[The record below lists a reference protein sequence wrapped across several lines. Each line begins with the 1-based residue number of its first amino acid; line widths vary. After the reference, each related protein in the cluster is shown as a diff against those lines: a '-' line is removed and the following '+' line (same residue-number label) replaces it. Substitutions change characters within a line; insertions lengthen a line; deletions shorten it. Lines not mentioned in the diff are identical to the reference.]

1 MDVFSAMHDFEWAI
15 IKAVEKA
22 FRPKIHKGCNF
33 HWLQAIR
40 AKMVKKYNLEVKF
53 VDENI
58 HHFKF
63 MTIIEQDRDV
73 MLKAMEY
80 VREKCLAWKGPG
92 KRERKVKINAFFDE
106 YFVKQWL
113 CDTED
118 GRKMRRRKCEFL
130 RFLYH
135 CYICNNAN

>member
-1 MDVFSAMHDFEWAI
+1 MKLDVFSAMHDFEWAI

-92 KRERKVKINAFFDE
+92 KRERKVKSMHSLMSTLRSNG
-106 YFVKQWL
+106 FVIQRMAGK
-113 CDTED
+113 
-118 GRKMRRRKCEFL
+118 
-130 RFLYH
+130 
-135 CYICNNAN
+135 

>member
-1 MDVFSAMHDFEWAI
+1 MKLDVYSAMHDFEWAI
-15 IKAVEKA
+15 IKSVLNA
-22 FRPKIHKGCNF
+22 FNPKIHKGCNF

-40 AKMVKKYNLEVKF
+40 GSMLKKYNLEVEF
-53 VDENI
+53 VDDNI

-63 MTIIEQDRDV
+63 MTVIEQDRKL

-80 VREKCLAWKGPG
+80 VRAKLLAWKGLPG

-106 YFVKQWL
+106 YFEKQWL

-118 GRKMRRRKCEFL
+118 GRLMMSLWNYNGDGEEKKSM
-130 RFLYH
+130 
-135 CYICNNAN
+135 